1 MVIYIS
7 EKIFCIVLTAFTFI
21 ISIYNLLI
29 AILGLFPKNC
39 AIAKGTL
46 KNKNTQRNVQARWGK
61 IPVMTDYTYQYTVNG
76 RKYNYHGSVHAAG
89 KRVTKNAPMVYVK
102 WFPRHAYPWR
112 FTAELQWAW
121 GIGLF
126 VIGLMFTLVIVFV
139 P

>member
-1 MVIYIS
+1 MN
-7 EKIFCIVLTAFTFI
+7 EMIFCIVITAITFL

-29 AILGLFPKNC
+29 AILGLFPKNR

-46 KNKNTQRNVQARWGK
+46 KYKNTQRNVQAKYGK

-76 RKYNYHGSVHAAG
+76 RTYNYRGSIHAAG
-89 KRVTKNAPMVYVK
+89 KRVSKNAPMEYVK

-112 FTAELQWAW
+112 FTAGLQWAW